1 MIPFPWGTELVAR
14 SVAAVAVVVVDVVV
28 VDVVVG
34 FARETGDEP
43 CGAASGRAGHLTSRR
58 PDGGRGEADGRV

>member
-14 SVAAVAVVVVDVVV
+14 SVAAVAVAVVV

-34 FARETGDEP
+34 FARETGGEP
-43 CGAASGRAGHLTSRR
+43 CGAASGRAGHSTSRR

>member
-14 SVAAVAVVVVDVVV
+14 NVAAVAVVV